1 MTRTK
6 ALTKAFRRSIDVRI
20 KEVTYIIEGEVV
32 ENEIEKNVINGGNGG
47 KTKRIVLKAN
57 DIEKQYDLGKK

>member
-20 KEVTYIIEGEVV
+20 KEDTYIIEGEVV
-32 ENEIEKNVINGGNGG
+32 ENEIEKNVINGG